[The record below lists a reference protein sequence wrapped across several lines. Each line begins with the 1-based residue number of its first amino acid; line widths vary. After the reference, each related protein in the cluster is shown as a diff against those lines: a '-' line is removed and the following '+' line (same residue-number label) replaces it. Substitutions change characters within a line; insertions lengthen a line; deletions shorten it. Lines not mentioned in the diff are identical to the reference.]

1 MVGEIAC
8 AAGAARRLFDSWVAR
23 GHLEEMLPEV
33 AALRGVLQPA
43 CYHRE
48 GDALRHT
55 LLALKQVRN
64 EDDERVFW
72 AVLLH
77 DIGKAHTTRFEDGR
91 WRSPGHDE
99 VGAGMAKSALRRIG
113 RSDLAED
120 VAWLVRHHQ
129 FPLSWGESVRFGL
142 SRRQRHFCRQE
153 LFPLLVRVVRADAAA
168 TVGASRKGELLTR
181 ILQLAAEDEE
191 WARGIGRECQ

>member
-1 MVGEIAC
+1 MMGEAEC
-8 AAGAARRLFDSWVAR
+8 TAGAARRLFDGWVAR
-23 GHLEEMLPEV
+23 GHLEKMLPEV
-33 AALRGVLQPA
+33 AALRGVLQPVR
-43 CYHRE
+43 YHRE

-55 LLALKQVRN
+55 LLALKQVRD

-77 DIGKAHTTRFEDGR
+77 DIGKARTTRFEDGR
-91 WRSPGHDE
+91 WRSPGHAE
-99 VGAGMAKSALRRIG
+99 AGADMAKFVLRRIG

-142 SRRQRHFCRQE
+142 SKRQCRFCRQE
-153 LFPLLVRVVRADAAA
+153 LFPVLVQVVRADAVA
-168 TVGASRKGELLTR
+168 TVGASRKGELLNR
-181 ILQLAAEDEE
+181 IVQLAAEKERC
-191 WARGIGRECQ
+191 AKGLGHECG